1 MTSSVRPV
9 ADFARCEPGDLEHL
23 SRHGAAVVGDAMD
36 RFGALESAIHAQW
49 PTARL
54 VGNAFPVWT
63 RAGDNLAIHEA
74 LDVIAPGDVLVVNG
88 GADTNRALIG
98 EMIGIK
104 AKARG
109 LAGFVIDGAARDIDD
124 LAALDMPVFARAS
137 SPAGPFKHGPYR
149 LLEPIAVG
157 GVCVHPGDAVL
168 ADRDGVVVVPRL
180 RLPEVLERAQQIEDL
195 ERAKRIDNA
204 RPIR

>member
-1 MTSSVRPV
+1 MSTAVQPTAAFDRCDP
-9 ADFARCEPGDLEHL
+9 ADL
-23 SRHGAAVVGDAMD
+23 SRLATHGAALVADAMD
-36 RFGALESAIHAQW
+36 RFGALDSAISQQW
-49 PTARL
+49 ADARL

-63 RAGDNLAIHEA
+63 RAGDNLAIHDA
-74 LDVIAPGDVLVVNG
+74 LEVIAPGDVLVVNG
-88 GADTNRALIG
+88 ASDAQRALIG

-109 LAGFVIDGAARDIDD
+109 LAGFVLDGAARDIDD
-124 LAALDMPVFARAS
+124 LAALQMPVFARAA
-137 SPAGPFKHGPYR
+137 SPAGPYKFGPYR
-149 LLEPIAVG
+149 MLEPVAVG

-180 RLPEVLERAQQIEDL
+180 KLEAVLEKAAEIEAL
-195 ERAKRIDNA
+195 EAGKRITNA